1 MSAHEK
7 TTAATTSSAADLAL
21 EGELTI
27 YSAAAQRDVLLAWSL
42 DGNGTV
48 DLSAITDC
56 DSAGV
61 QLLLSARATMVKDGR
76 SLVLRDPSQPVR
88 DALLGFGLT
97 TALQNATQ
105 QQGEAA

>member
-1 MSAHEK
+1 MN
-7 TTAATTSSAADLAL
+7 AATTTSATDLAL

-42 DGNGTV
+42 DGSGV
-48 DLSAITDC
+48 IDLSAITDC

-61 QLLLSARATMVKDGR
+61 QLLLSARATLAKDGR
-76 SLVLRDPSQPVR
+76 TLVLREPSQPVR

-97 TALQNATQ
+97 TALQA
-105 QQGEAA
+105 GSRPEGDAA